1 MDTLERYKV
10 SLVTGFLPE
19 SPPLDRLPSYFDP
32 WENLACQVPQLLKE
46 KRFREEVEGNL
57 PLLIVSDNHLPSEPH
72 WNRASAVVTY
82 LSQAYLWQEGEAGAV
97 SILPKQLAIPWWEV
111 SHKLGVPPVASYGPV
126 VLWNWKLKDPSKPVV
141 LDNLSSDLLYTGTGD
156 EEWFYLVSAATE
168 LSAAPGI
175 VQASRC
181 LEMVE
186 EGNDPEI
193 IKCLEAVAVCIRDML
208 TVLDEMYSKNNP
220 DIFYNKVRPY
230 LAGTKN
236 MKVFSKGLIYE
247 GVSTEP
253 MAFGGPSA
261 GQSSTLQVFDILL
274 GVEHKGIAKEFLDLQ
289 KWHMP
294 RPHRQFLL
302 ALSSKTS
309 LRKYILSNKSNEL
322 LIQRYDECVQALTD
336 FRSKHVIMVTRFIV
350 TPARRSGHGNKED
363 GTLATRG
370 TGGSDFMVLL
380 KSSRD
385 ETQNCLIK

>member
-1 MDTLERYKV
+1 MELEQYHV
-10 SLVTGFLPE
+10 SLVTGFLPDA
-19 SPPLDRLPSYFDP
+19 PPISRLPAYFDP
-32 WENLACQVPQLLKE
+32 WEDLVCRVPLLLKE
-46 KRFREEVEGNL
+46 KRFRDEVDSSL
-57 PLLIVSDNHLPSEPH
+57 PLVIVSDTHLPTERH
-72 WNRASAVVTY
+72 WNRASAVMTY
-82 LSQAYLWQEGEAGAV
+82 LSQAYLWQEGEEGAV

-111 SHKLGVPPVASYGPV
+111 SHRLGIPPVASYGPV
-126 VLWNWKLKDPSKPVV
+126 VLWNWKLKDPDQPIV
-141 LDNLSSDLLYTGTGD
+141 LDNLSGDLLYTGTAD

-175 VQASRC
+175 VQTHQC
-181 LEMVE
+181 LEMVGKDNTTE
-186 EGNDPEI
+186 V
-193 IKCLEAVAVCIRDML
+193 IKCLEAIAVCISDML
-208 TVLDEMYSKNNP
+208 IVLEEMYSTNNP
-220 DIFYNKVRPY
+220 DVFYNVVRPF

-236 MKVFSKGLIYE
+236 MKAFSEGLIYE
-247 GVSTEP
+247 GISTEP

-261 GQSSTLQVFDILL
+261 AQSSTLQVFDILL
-274 GVEHKGIAKEFLDLQ
+274 GVEHQGIVKEFLDAQ

-302 ALSSKTS
+302 ALSLKPS
-309 LRKYILSNKSNEL
+309 LKQYVLKNKSNEHL
-322 LIQRYDECVQALTD
+322 VKGYNDCIHALTE

-350 TPARRSGHGNKED
+350 TPSRRSGHANKED